1 MCKNSAWY
9 DKYISI
15 SITIVSVS
23 ISVSIVT
30 ISGIVNISITI
41 VSISGKWYSKWYS
54 KWLPDDSDNSMRVHD
69 IILPIHTPDIILPI
83 VIVWEYMILYNM
95 GYIDIWILIGL

>member
-41 VSISGKWYSKWYS
+41 VSISGKWYS